1 VKPIGDLSAVPIED
15 RAERARRAG
24 AVWAQ
29 STFKE
34 RADCLSR
41 LRNLLV
47 EEMDDI
53 AASLTALTG
62 KPPVEAVMTEI
73 IPAVEN
79 LRYLEKNLARFLAP
93 EKRPT
98 PFSFQHSSSR
108 VERSPWGWVLILSPW
123 NYPFQLSLVP
133 MATALAAGNAV
144 IMKPSEL
151 STEVGKRIDD
161 LFQRVGFPK
170 DVVAVVSGDGQTG
183 QKLIDA
189 KPDLIFL
196 TGGVETGKKVMAA
209 AAGHLIPVVL
219 ELGGKDPMIVF
230 EDAPF
235 DRAVEGAVYGA
246 FCNAGQVCVSI
257 ERLYVQEGLHDKFV
271 AALVAR
277 TNALRIGSTMDDDMG
292 PLTNPRQADIIN
304 RHIDDAL
311 QKGARLRTE
320 RWARGPLMGPVV
332 LTNTNHTMAVM
343 SEETFGPVLP
353 VMSFKTEEEA
363 IALANDSRFGLN
375 ASVWTRDLDRGRRV
389 VSRLVVG
396 NCVVNDVLK
405 NIGNPHLPFG
415 GIKQSGFG
423 RYHGPEGLR
432 TFTYEKSVMVNRG
445 TAPRE
450 LNWFPFNRTVYEN
463 LRIYLHMSFLKKP
476 LLAKLKGLWG
486 FMRAFRKAQKNKGG
500 SHEQ

>member
-1 VKPIGDLSAVPIED
+1 MDSVGDLSAVPIKNQT
-15 RAERARRAG
+15 ERARRAG
-24 AVWAQ
+24 ASWAR
-29 STFKE
+29 STFQE
-34 RADCLSR
+34 RADCLGR
-41 LRNLLV
+41 LRNLIV
-47 EEMDDI
+47 DEMDTL
-53 AASLTALTG
+53 AGCLNTVTG
-62 KPPVEAVMTEI
+62 KPPVEAVMTEL
-73 IPAVEN
+73 IPSVEN
-79 LRYLEKNLARFLAP
+79 LRYLEQNLSRVLSP

-98 PFSFQHSSSR
+98 PFSYRHSASY
-108 VERSPWGWVLILSPW
+108 VERHPWGWVLILSPW
-123 NYPFQLSLVP
+123 NFPFQLSLVP

-144 IMKPSEL
+144 ILKPSEL
-151 STEVGKRIDD
+151 STAVGKTIES
-161 LFQRVGFPK
+161 LFHRAGFPK
-170 DVVAVVSGDGQTG
+170 DVVAVVPGDGQTG
-183 QKLIDA
+183 QQLIDE
-189 KPDLIFL
+189 KPDLVFL

-209 AAGHLIPVVL
+209 AASHLIPVVL

-235 DRAVEGAVYGA
+235 ERAVEGAVYGA
-246 FCNAGQVCVSI
+246 FCNAGQVCVST
-257 ERLYVQEGLHDKFV
+257 ERLYVHKNLHDKFV

-277 TNALRIGSTMDDDMG
+277 TNALKIGTTMDDDMG
-292 PLTNPRQADIIN
+292 PLTNPRQAEIIN

-343 SEETFGPVLP
+343 GEETFGPVLP

-363 IALANDSRFGLN
+363 VALANDSPFGLN
-375 ASVWTRDLDRGRRV
+375 ASVWTRDLQRGRRV
-389 VSRLVVG
+389 ASRLAVG

-415 GIKQSGFG
+415 GINQSGFG

-432 TFTYEKSVMVNRG
+432 AFTYEKSVMVNRG

-450 LNWFPFNRTVYEN
+450 LNWFPYSQAVYEN

-486 FMRAFRKAQKNKGG
+486 FMRAFRQAQKNKGG
-500 SHEQ
+500 SRGQ